1 MTFYTGASGGRRG
14 GYVPGRDPMVDEV
27 MRGWQQRYCKFSD
40 VSICVTTF
48 NVNGKSPP
56 NVLRGWFPD
65 GDVCD
70 FYAVGLQEMDLSV
83 GTYIIDNPKKMEE
96 WMECI
101 LTSLPDGGKNYRV
114 VSSMR
119 LIGIFV
125 VLFQSRISSVKV
137 SKINAAYIATGIS
150 MLVNK
155 LGNKGGTAI
164 SLRLNDTLV
173 CFVNCHLAAGTGEL
187 DRRNQDFSYVERSRR
202 IFCLAQVF
210 QHYDFRDISQLT
222 FNDGLS
228 IYDHDAVFWFGDLNY
243 RLKIENSAWTGEQV
257 RQIASCSEFPVLFKY
272 DQLREQQSIGQVF
285 VGFQEPEVLPF
296 RPTYKYDA
304 GTSTWDSSEKARVP
318 AWCDR
323 ILWWT
328 RDPDTRLNL
337 KRLESVEQ
345 ISISDHKPVRACF
358 ALTVRSIDQAKAD
371 KLYDEAIRE
380 ADRRANELLPQV
392 SLSMTEVDFGEV
404 RFLEPR
410 SRLITIKNTG
420 KSTVRFKFLVRPER
434 GICAKWLQ
442 ITPPHYVIPIGQSTQ
457 ISITVVIDKEIS
469 WELKDTKLQDIL
481 VMNLE
486 HGRDYFVPVTAQYYP
501 RCFGVSLEHLMKRKR
516 EPEKNL
522 IDFYGAV
529 QGDGP
534 EDDEEVCPPN
544 IPLEVYKLICAL
556 QRLGTQTLDLNDI
569 VDNSTFITV
578 RNALENDFPK
588 DLTQLQV
595 PALALYSALLRL
607 FDTLKDPLIPFNV
620 QREIRVACSDATALW
635 KIISSLRPVNAA
647 IIEYLVDYLRE
658 LFAQIPE
665 ATEQLVAWADVIF
678 RGGAL
683 LTTVPHLEPR
693 VVALRSLCAYRRDV
707 AIFGS

>member
-1 MTFYTGASGGRRG
+1 MTFYTGAGGRRA

-27 MRGWQQRYCKFSD
+27 MRGWQQKYCKFSD
-40 VSICVTTF
+40 VSICVTSF

-56 NVLRGWFPD
+56 SVLRGWFPD
-65 GDVCD
+65 GNVSD

-83 GTYIIDNPKKMEE
+83 GTYIIDNPRKMEE

-101 LTSLPDGGKNYRV
+101 LTSLPGGGKNYKV

-125 VLFQSRISSVKV
+125 VLFQSRVSSVKV

-155 LGNKGGTAI
+155 
-164 SLRLNDTLV
+164 
-173 CFVNCHLAAGTGEL
+173 
-187 DRRNQDFSYVERSRR
+187 
-202 IFCLAQVF
+202 
-210 QHYDFRDISQLT
+210 DISQLA

-228 IYDHDAVFWFGDLNY
+228 IYDHDVVFWFGDLNY
-243 RLKIENSAWTGEQV
+243 RLKVENSGWNGDQV
-257 RQIASCSEFPVLFKY
+257 RQIASCSEFSVLFKY

-304 GTSTWDSSEKARVP
+304 GTSNWDSSEKARVP

-337 KRLESVEQ
+337 QRFESVEQ

-358 ALTVRSIDQAKAD
+358 ALTVRSIDQVKAD

-392 SLSMTEVDFGEV
+392 SLSLTEVDFGEV

-410 SRLITIKNTG
+410 TRLITIKNTG
-420 KSTVRFKFLVRPER
+420 KSTVRFKFIVRPER

-442 ITPPHYVIPIGQSTQ
+442 ITPPHYVIPVGQSTQ
-457 ISITVVIDKEIS
+457 ISLTVVIDKEIS
-469 WELKDTKLQDIL
+469 WELKDTKMQDIL

-486 HGRDYFVPVTAQYYP
+486 HGRDYFIPVTAQYYP

-516 EPEKNL
+516 DPEKNL
-522 IDFYGAV
+522 IDF
-529 QGDGP
+529 GDGL
-534 EDDEEVCPPN
+534 EDEEEYCPPN
-544 IPLEVYKLICAL
+544 IPREVFRLVSAL
-556 QRLGTQTLDLNDI
+556 QRLGNDKLDLNDI
-569 VDNSTFITV
+569 VDNSTFISV

-588 DLTQLQV
+588 DLTRLHV
-595 PALALYSALLRL
+595 SALALYSALLRL
-607 FDTLKDPLIPFNV
+607 FDTLKEPLIPFSV
-620 QREIRVACSDATALW
+620 QREVRVASSDATALW
-635 KIISSLRPVNAA
+635 KIISSLPSINAS
-647 IIEYLVDYLRE
+647 ILEYLIDYLRE
-658 LFAQIPE
+658 LLSQVPE
-665 ATEQLVAWADVIF
+665 ATDQLVAWADVLF

-693 VVALRSLCAYRRDV
+693 VVALRSLCAYRKDV
-707 AIFGS
+707 AIFAS